1 MIPKSMPSG
10 LTRGGSRFSDKIML
24 NRKDR
29 LPDAPHLPRS
39 APIEAY
45 GNGGFAFA
53 EMSHRGSLLC
63 LPDAIWAWRVTRPED
78 IDRTSLA
85 RVFAGANGIDT
96 LIIGTGNDLW
106 LPPTALRAALR
117 AVRVVLDAM
126 QTGPAIRTYN
136 IMIRERRRV
145 AAALIAVP

>member
-1 MIPKSMPSG
+1 
-10 LTRGGSRFSDKIML
+10 ML
-24 NRKDR
+24 NQSDGR
-29 LPDAPHLPRS
+29 PDAPHLPRS

-63 LPDAIWAWRVTRPED
+63 LPDAIWAWPITRPEE
-78 IDRTSLA
+78 IDGASLQ
-85 RVFAGANGIDT
+85 RVFAAADGIDT
-96 LIIGTGNDLW
+96 LIIGTGNDVW
-106 LPPTALRAALR
+106 LAPSALREALR
-117 AVRVVLDAM
+117 KVKVVLDTM

-136 IMIRERRRV
+136 IMIGERRRV

>member
-1 MIPKSMPSG
+1 MIPKNG
-10 LTRGGSRFSDKIML
+10 NRFSDKIML
-24 NRKDR
+24 RPKNKASSDT
-29 LPDAPHLPRS
+29 PHLPRS

-63 LPDAIWAWRVTRPED
+63 LPDAIWAWPVTKPDEINEVTLQRV
-78 IDRTSLA
+78 I
-85 RVFAGANGIDT
+85 ANAASIDT
-96 LIIGTGNDLW
+96 LVIGAGNEVW
-106 LPPTALRAALR
+106 LPPSWLRERLR
-117 AVRVVLDAM
+117 KVSVVIDAM

-136 IMIRERRRV
+136 IMIGERRRV

>member
-1 MIPKSMPSG
+1 MIPK
-10 LTRGGSRFSDKIML
+10 GGNRFSDKIMP
-24 NRKDR
+24 KQPTSH
-29 LPDAPHLPRS
+29 PDAPHLPRS

-63 LPDAIWAWRVTRPED
+63 LPDAIWAWPVTTPDE

-85 RVFAGANGIDT
+85 RVFAAAGSIDT
-96 LIIGTGNDLW
+96 LIIGTGTGVW
-106 LPPTALRAALR
+106 LPPPDLRQALR
-117 AVRVVLDAM
+117 AVSVVLDAM
-126 QTGPAIRTYN
+126 QTGAAIRTYN
-136 IMIRERRRV
+136 IMMGERRRV

>member
-1 MIPKSMPSG
+1 MA
-10 LTRGGSRFSDKIML
+10 SRS
-24 NRKDR
+24 
-29 LPDAPHLPRS
+29 DAPHLPRS
-39 APIEAY
+39 APIDAY

-63 LPDAIWAWRVTRPED
+63 LPDAIWAWPVTKPED
-78 IDRTSLA
+78 INKTSLE
-85 RVFAGANGIDT
+85 RVFAAANDIDT
-96 LIIGTGNDLW
+96 LIIGTGTGVW
-106 LPPTALRAALR
+106 LPPSDLRQALR

-136 IMIRERRRV
+136 IMMGERRRV